1 MNVPMFV
8 MALGVGCAALA
19 LWTDYRLAAF
29 RPANLYTAMF
39 HVGLAMLL
47 ARLIVPAG
55 MTWVG
60 GATSALGAVFFV
72 GMPVCVYCLLSCF
85 WIMRQVGEALGNA
98 RQGPGA
104 GAS

>member
-1 MNVPMFV
+1 MSVAVFV
-8 MALGVGCAALA
+8 VALGFGCAALA
-19 LWTDYRLAAF
+19 LWVDYRLAAV
-29 RPANLYTAMF
+29 RPGNLYTAML

-60 GATSALGAVFFV
+60 NVTSALGAVFFV
-72 GMPVCVYCLLSCF
+72 GLPICVYCLLSCF
-85 WIMRQVGEALGNA
+85 WVMRQVGDTLGNA
-98 RQGPGA
+98 RRGPGA